1 MKRESLPTKY
11 VFKEGHNKFPVGDN
25 EPPSVGYIKNIKT
38 VRNLLSGY
46 TYTTCILVK
55 YKR

>member
-1 MKRESLPTKY
+1 MKRESLPTRY

-25 EPPSVGYIKNIKT
+25 DPPSVGYIKNIKT
-38 VRNLLSGY
+38 VSGY